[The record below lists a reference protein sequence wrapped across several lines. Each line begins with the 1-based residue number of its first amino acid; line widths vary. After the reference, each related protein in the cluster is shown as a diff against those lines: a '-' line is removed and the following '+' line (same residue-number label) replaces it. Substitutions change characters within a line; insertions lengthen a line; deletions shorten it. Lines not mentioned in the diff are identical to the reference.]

1 MAHQWKRISKISTAC
16 SVLVLSLS
24 MTAQNA
30 HAIGLLEAYIAALK
44 NDPMHRAAKA
54 ELIAGLEYEAIG
66 RSSLLPSVQY
76 SYSTSK
82 NKGESISPISGRL
95 FKSDQDYS
103 STSKS
108 VNVRQTI
115 FNLEAYA
122 RFEQGVAQKNYSIAQ
137 FDVRSS
143 DLMVRVLAAYVET
156 RYAEDQLN
164 LYTAQRDTYA
174 EQRKVNDRLFA
185 KGEGTKTEML
195 ETQAKL
201 DVAEAMRQEA
211 IDSLQT
217 ARNNLE
223 AVVGEDVKQL
233 DGLPSDFKP
242 MPVSEDFDAWK
253 RYAEEKNPEIVAAKY
268 GVEIAQK
275 EISKSQAGHV
285 PRIELNANYNH
296 GVSETFAT
304 KNQDLN
310 MRTVGVQL
318 IIPIYS
324 GGYVNATSKQA
335 VARRDKARADLDA
348 TTNKVMIELRKQ
360 FSSVKSGVVKI
371 DGLQK
376 SVDSATALVEATKQ
390 SIKGGVR
397 INVDLLN
404 AQQQLVAAKRDL
416 ASARYNYLVAYLK
429 LRVAAGTV
437 NIDDVRTVAGYFS
450 EKS

>member
-1 MAHQWKRISKISTAC
+1 MAKHWMRLSVVPAAC
-16 SVLVLSLS
+16 LMLLGPIQSAS
-24 MTAQNA
+24 
-30 HAIGLLEAYIAALK
+30 AIGVLEAYIAALK
-44 NDPMHRAAKA
+44 NDPSHRAAKA

-66 RSSLLPSVQY
+66 RSSLLPSAQY
-76 SYSTSK
+76 VYSTSK
-82 NKGESISPISGRL
+82 NKGESISPFLGT
-95 FKSDQDYS
+95 FTKSNQDYS

-108 VNVRQTI
+108 VSVRQTI

-137 FDVRSS
+137 FDSRSS
-143 DLMVRVLAAYVET
+143 DLMVRLLTAYVET

-164 LYTAQRDTYA
+164 LYTAQRDSYA
-174 EQRKVNDRLFA
+174 EQRKVNDRLYA

-201 DVAEAMRQEA
+201 DVAEAMRLEA
-211 IDSLQT
+211 IDTLQT

-223 AVVGEDVKQL
+223 AIVGVDVKQL
-233 DGLPSDFKP
+233 DGLPVDFKP
-242 MPVSEDFDAWK
+242 MLDSEDFDTWK
-253 RYAEEKNPEIVAAKY
+253 RYAEEKNPEIIAAKY
-268 GVEIAQK
+268 GIDIAQK
-275 EISKSQAGHV
+275 EISKSQAGHA

-335 VARRDKARADLDA
+335 VARLDKARADLDG
-348 TTNKVMIELRKQ
+348 TVSKVMVELRKQ
-360 FSSVKSGVVKI
+360 FSAVKSSVVKI
-371 DGLQK
+371 EGLQK
-376 SVDSATALVEATKQ
+376 SVNSATALVEATQQ

-397 INVDLLN
+397 INADLLN

-416 ASARYNYLVAYLK
+416 ASARYNYLLSYLK

-437 NIDDVRTVAGYFS
+437 NIDDLRTVAGYFS
-450 EKS
+450 EKN

>member
-1 MAHQWKRISKISTAC
+1 MAHQWKRISQISTAC
-16 SVLVLSLS
+16 SMLVLSLS

-30 HAIGLLEAYIAALK
+30 HAIGLLEAYVAALK

-82 NKGESISPISGRL
+82 NKGESISPVFGQL
-95 FKSDQDYS
+95 TKSDQDYS

-137 FDVRSS
+137 FDARSS
-143 DLMVRVLAAYVET
+143 DLMVRVLTAYVDT

-211 IDSLQT
+211 IDALQT

-223 AVVGEDVKQL
+223 AVVGADVRQL
-233 DGLPSDFKP
+233 DGLPVDFKP
-242 MPVSEDFDAWK
+242 MPVSEDFDTWK
-253 RYAEEKNPEIVAAKY
+253 RYAEEKNPEIVAAKF

-296 GVSETFAT
+296 GLSETFAT
-304 KNQDLN
+304 RNQDLN

-348 TTNKVMIELRKQ
+348 TTSKIMIELRKQ
-360 FSSVKSGVVKI
+360 FSAVKSGVVKI

-397 INVDLLN
+397 INADLLN

-450 EKS
+450 EKN

>member
-1 MAHQWKRISKISTAC
+1 MAKRWMRLGVVPAAC
-16 SVLVLSLS
+16 LMLLGPIQSAS
-24 MTAQNA
+24 
-30 HAIGLLEAYIAALK
+30 AIGVLEAYIAALK
-44 NDPMHRAAKA
+44 NDPTHRGAKA

-66 RSSLLPSVQY
+66 RSSLLPSAQY
-76 SYSTSK
+76 VYSTSK
-82 NKGESISPISGRL
+82 NKGESISPNFLGQL
-95 FKSDQDYS
+95 NKSNQDYS

-108 VNVRQTI
+108 VSVRQTI

-137 FDVRSS
+137 FDARSS
-143 DLMVRVLAAYVET
+143 DLMVRLLTAYVET

-201 DVAEAMRQEA
+201 DVSEAMRLEA
-211 IDSLQT
+211 IDTLQT

-223 AVVGEDVKQL
+223 AIVGADVKQL
-233 DGLPSDFKP
+233 DGLSVDFKP
-242 MPVSEDFDAWK
+242 MLDTEDFDTWK
-253 RYAEEKNPEIVAAKY
+253 RYAEEKNPEIIASKY

-275 EISKSQAGHV
+275 EISKSQAGHA

-335 VARRDKARADLDA
+335 VARKDKARADLDA
-348 TTNKVMIELRKQ
+348 TVSKVMVELRKQ
-360 FSSVKSGVVKI
+360 FSAVKSGVVKI
-371 DGLQK
+371 GGLQK

-397 INVDLLN
+397 INADLLN

-416 ASARYNYLVAYLK
+416 ASARYNYLLSYLK
-429 LRVAAGTV
+429 LRVTAGTV
-437 NIDDVRTVAGYFS
+437 NIDDLRTVAGYFS
-450 EKS
+450 EKN